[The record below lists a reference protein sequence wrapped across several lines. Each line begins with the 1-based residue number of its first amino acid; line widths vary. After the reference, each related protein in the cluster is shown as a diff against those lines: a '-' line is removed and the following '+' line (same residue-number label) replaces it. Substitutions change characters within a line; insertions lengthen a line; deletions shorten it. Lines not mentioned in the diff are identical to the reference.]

1 MYERI
6 STELFSNLI
15 DKINQIPNY
24 STPYKE
30 NPYQKE
36 SQKLS
41 QLLHLYNMDSV
52 HKDIFTKI
60 FSNINDQNLRQN
72 LIKIMLNIGTKY
84 NSFSVANNN
93 STLINEA
100 NNELLSLFSSAWE
113 YFKQKGE
120 YLKNLNMKINLK

>member
-60 FSNINDQNLRQN
+60 FFI
-72 LIKIMLNIGTKY
+72 
-84 NSFSVANNN
+84 A
-93 STLINEA
+93 E
-100 NNELLSLFSSAWE
+100 
-113 YFKQKGE
+113 
-120 YLKNLNMKINLK
+120 